1 VTSPYDG
8 ETTVVHLLR
17 HGEVHNPEKVLYGR
31 LPGYRLSD
39 LGERMAERAAEWF
52 AGRDVAR
59 VVSSPLERARQTAA
73 PIAARLGLT
82 VLLDERLIESDNVFE
97 GRSVGVGDGALR
109 SPRAWWHLRNPFL
122 PSWGEP
128 YTQVALRMH
137 AAAEVAREA
146 VRGHEA
152 VLVSHQLPIWIARLS
167 AERRRLWH
175 DPRRRECTLASVTS
189 LTYDGDKLVSVS
201 YAEPAADLLATANS
215 VPGA

>member
-1 VTSPYDG
+1 VS
-8 ETTVVHLLR
+8 ERTVVHLLR

-39 LGERMAERAAEWF
+39 LGERMAERAAQWF
-52 AGRDVAR
+52 AGRDVVR
-59 VVSSPLERARQTAA
+59 LVSSPLERARQTAG
-73 PIAARLGLT
+73 PIAARLGLP
-82 VLLDERLIESDNVFE
+82 VVLDERLIESDNVFE

-128 YTQVALRMH
+128 YSQVALRMH

-146 VRGHEA
+146 ARSHEA

-167 AERRRLWH
+167 AEHRRLWH
-175 DPRRRECTLASVTS
+175 DPRRRECSLASITS
-189 LTYDGDKLVSVS
+189 FTYAGDKLVSVS
-201 YAEPAADLLATANS
+201 YTEPAADLLAAANP

>member
-1 VTSPYDG
+1 VS
-8 ETTVVHLLR
+8 ERTVVHLLR
-17 HGEVHNPEKVLYGR
+17 HGEVHNPQKVLYGR

-39 LGERMAERAAEWF
+39 LGQRMAGRAAEWF
-52 AGRDVAR
+52 AVRDVVR

-73 PIAARLGLT
+73 PIGARIGLP
-82 VLLDERLIESDNVFE
+82 VGIDERLIESDNVFE

-146 VRGHEA
+146 ARGHEA

-167 AERRRLWH
+167 AEHRRLWH
-175 DPRRRECTLASVTS
+175 DPRKRECSLASVTS
-189 LTYDGDKLVSVS
+189 FTYDGEKLVSVT
-201 YAEPAADLLATANS
+201 YAEPAADLLATANP

>member
-1 VTSPYDG
+1 VS
-8 ETTVVHLLR
+8 ERTVVHLLR
-17 HGEVHNPEKVLYGR
+17 HGEVHNPQKVLYGR

-39 LGERMAERAAEWF
+39 LGERMAERAADWF
-52 AGRDVAR
+52 GGRDVVR
-59 VVSSPLERARQTAA
+59 LVSSPLERARQTAA
-73 PIAARLGLT
+73 PIGARLGLP
-82 VLLDERLIESDNVFE
+82 VGIDERLIESDNVFE

-109 SPRAWWHLRNPFL
+109 SPQAWWHLRNPFL

-146 VRGHEA
+146 ARGHEA

-167 AERRRLWH
+167 AEHRRLWH
-175 DPRRRECTLASVTS
+175 DPRKRECSLASVTS
-189 LTYDGDKLVSVS
+189 FTYDGEKLVSVT
-201 YAEPAADLLATANS
+201 YAEPAADLLATANP